1 MLAEES
7 IGRLLWTLSLPAG
20 VGMFVMS
27 LYNVVDTIFIGHAV
41 GALGIAGLSIVFPVQ
56 MLTMGVGQMVGIGGA
71 SLLSRS
77 LGARDLGRAERA
89 LGNGLLCVV
98 AFAVLLTTVG
108 LSNSSFWARLFGASE
123 TTLPYTRAYL
133 DIILMGTVF
142 QAFSMAVN
150 NLVRAE
156 GNARVPMTAMVIG
169 AILNIVLDAVFIM
182 ALGMGVRGAAIATVL
197 SQVVTSLYLASYYLR
212 GRSSVRLRLE
222 AFVPDVDVVKEVL
235 FIGFASFVRTTA
247 GSLVAIVLNRT
258 LVAYGGDLAVAAYGL
273 VNRVMMFAGM
283 PIIALGQGLQ
293 PVLGF
298 NYGARRADRALRAI
312 RLSVMVATV
321 FSIIGFV
328 VLVFCPSPLMRIFTN
343 ELELVDQASHAATLV
358 FLALYLVGF
367 QIIGSTVFQAIGKA
381 APAFLTAT
389 SRQILF
395 LIPLVLVLP
404 RFLQIDGVWLSFPI
418 ADALS
423 FVLTLALFVPQVRGL
438 RGLVRPEGA
447 PEAYRGREESTT

>member
-1 MLAEES
+1 
-7 IGRLLWTLSLPAG
+7 
-20 VGMFVMS
+20 MFVMS

-56 MLTMGVGQMVGIGGA
+56 MLTMGVGQMIGIGGA

-89 LGNGLLCVV
+89 LGNGLLCVIL
-98 AFAVLLTTVG
+98 FAVLLTAVG
-108 LSNSSFWARLFGASE
+108 LSNSTFWAKLFGASE

-142 QAFSMAVN
+142 RAFTMAAN

-212 GRSSVRLRLE
+212 GRSSVRLRLN
-222 AFVPDVDVVKEVL
+222 ALVPDVDVIKEIL

-258 LVAYGGDLAVAAYGL
+258 LVIYGGDLAVAAYGL

-298 NYGARRADRALRAI
+298 SYGAKRADRALGAI
-312 RLSVMVATV
+312 RLSVMLATV
-321 FSIIGFV
+321 FSIVGFV

-395 LIPLVLVLP
+395 LIPLVLMLP

-423 FVLTLALFVPQVRGL
+423 FILTLALFVPQIRGL
-438 RGLVRPEGA
+438 RALVRPEDA
-447 PEAYRGREESTT
+447 PETYPGRERSTT